1 MIYKTGAAFRQALE
15 DRLLAQSSREPAST
29 ARNLDGDV
37 QKAGRRSR
45 PKRRDPFRRWPDSAR
60 IFGACAARRGERSL
74 VASRATMA
82 VNPWVVFDSYDAMQ
96 QTMVS
101 GQSVGFVQGEST
113 KHQGGPGGN
122 A

>member
-29 ARNLDGDV
+29 AHNLDGDI
-37 QKAGRRSR
+37 QKAGRGSR

-74 VASRATMA
+74 VASRATMGMQ
-82 VNPWVVFDSYDAMQ
+82 PWVIFESYDAMQ
-96 QTMVS
+96 QAMAS
-101 GQSVGFVQGEST
+101 GQSVGFVRGEST
-113 KHQGGPGGN
+113 EHQGEPGGN